1 MDNHIT
7 EDDVVF
13 AGRRAEL
20 AQQILDNPVYQDA
33 FKELKIRTFEA
44 FSECPTSDINTLQHI
59 RLTMT
64 VVTKLESFFK
74 SVMIN
79 ADAAKEAFEALLND
93 KVI

>member
-1 MDNHIT
+1 MDNRVT
-7 EDDVVF
+7 EDDVV
-13 AGRRAEL
+13 ASGRRAEL
-20 AQQILDNPVYQDA
+20 AQQILDNPIYKDA

-74 SVMIN
+74 SVMLD
-79 ADAAKEAFEALLND
+79 ADATKEAFEALIND